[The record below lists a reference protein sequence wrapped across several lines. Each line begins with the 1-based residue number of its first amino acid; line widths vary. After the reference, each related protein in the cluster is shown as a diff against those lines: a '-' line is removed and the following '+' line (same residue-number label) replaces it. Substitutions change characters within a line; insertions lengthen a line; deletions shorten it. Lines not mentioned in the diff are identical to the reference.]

1 MVPWADVSD
10 GGNQLRCTSYC
21 TLGKLHFRQIAQI
34 AAHKLAADK
43 SVDSLQIQYTI
54 NQDQRS
60 AMQIINKEQA
70 AKVYDKAHLYNH
82 NVNI

>member
-1 MVPWADVSD
+1 MEGINCGAQAIALLV
-10 GGNQLRCTSYC
+10 NC

-43 SVDSLQIQYTI
+43 SVDSLQIQYKI
-54 NQDQRS
+54 DQDQRS

-70 AKVYDKAHLYNH
+70 AKVYDKAHH
-82 NVNI
+82 TTIM